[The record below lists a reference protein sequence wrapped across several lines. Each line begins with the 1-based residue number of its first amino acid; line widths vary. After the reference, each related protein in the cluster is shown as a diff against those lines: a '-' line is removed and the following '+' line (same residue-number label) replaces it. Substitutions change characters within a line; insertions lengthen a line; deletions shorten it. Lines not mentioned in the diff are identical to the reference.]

1 MLGEGGFGAV
11 FAGSV
16 NSLGNIA
23 IKEIVPQGIVE
34 ENASIVTELTAWEIY
49 QSACQEARV
58 MYRLSHENVLRLL
71 GVSLAPIRLLL
82 ELAPLG
88 DLKAC
93 VQKFQQVKV
102 KLSRAT
108 LQSTMIQVGFIKNWL
123 CVV

>member
-1 MLGEGGFGAV
+1 M

-16 NSLGNIA
+16 NSLGNLA
-23 IKEIVPQGIVE
+23 IKELVPQGVVE
-34 ENASIVTELTAWEIY
+34 ENKSIVTEITAWEIY
-49 QSACQEARV
+49 QSASQEARV
-58 MYRLSHENVLRLL
+58 MYRLNHENILKLL

-108 LQSTMIQVGFIKNWL
+108 LQSTMIQVSSIKNLL
-123 CVV
+123 CVA